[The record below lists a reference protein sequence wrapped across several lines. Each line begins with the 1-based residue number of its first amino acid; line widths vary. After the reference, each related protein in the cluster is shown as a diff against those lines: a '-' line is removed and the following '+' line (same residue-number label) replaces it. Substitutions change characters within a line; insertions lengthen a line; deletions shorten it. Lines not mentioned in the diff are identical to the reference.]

1 MVLVGESGL
10 SLYAKGDGRSWTRT
24 DAAIPLES
32 QPPAA
37 QDTFKAVDA
46 APYDTERNGI
56 PKIIV
61 LLAGSKGSRLQ
72 IFEVQSSGSLL
83 PKETINFPAVQV
95 RKMLVADLDADG
107 KPEILV
113 SHPAT
118 TFIPSA

>member
-1 MVLVGESGL
+1 QVSSDNLAKTSVSLAPSGDAGSLVAVLAADFRKKVDGVELVLVGESGL

-83 PKETINFPAVQV
+83 
-95 RKMLVADLDADG
+95 
-107 KPEILV
+107 
-113 SHPAT
+113 
-118 TFIPSA
+118 